1 MKKLISFSLMSY
13 AFLTQVACASTSS
26 FTTLSEGK
34 KDLFAGVKSQAKA
47 QEPETYL
54 LQINKETLASKKVVL
69 PKELLHREVVAV
81 FPSEDES
88 VLVMTQRRVEQGDD
102 PQFFSYNSKD
112 SKWSKV
118 GEVSCMT
125 FTKITT
131 FKNSIEVD
139 CLKTNEA
146 GEEVVEKK
154 TVVIKSLNLIANKID
169 LPMIKTGQDKF
180 SAQLQ
185 GDPFEWDKILV
196 KKDNKE
202 HVIKP

>member
-1 MKKLISFSLMSY
+1 MSFALLS
-13 AFLTQVACASTSS
+13 QVACASSSS

-34 KDLFAGVKSQAKA
+34 KELFAGVKSQAKG

-54 LQINKETLASKKVVL
+54 LAINKETLASKKVAL
-69 PKELLHREVVAV
+69 PAALMHREVVAV
-81 FPSEDES
+81 FPAEDDR
-88 VLVMTQRRVEQGDD
+88 VLVMTQRKIEQGDD

-112 SKWSKV
+112 GKWLKV
-118 GEVSCMT
+118 ADVACMT
-125 FTKITT
+125 FTEIAT
-131 FKNSIEVD
+131 FKNSLEVN

-146 GEEVVEKK
+146 GEEVVDKK
-154 TVVIKSLNLIANKID
+154 TVVIKTLNLIPTKVA
-169 LPMIKTGQDKF
+169 LPMIKTGQEKF

>member
-1 MKKLISFSLMSY
+1 MKKLITYSLMSF
-13 AFLTQVACASTSS
+13 ALLTQVACASSTS

-34 KDLFAGVKSQAKA
+34 KELFAGVKSQAKG

-54 LQINKETLASKKVVL
+54 LQINKDTLTSKKIML

-81 FPSEDES
+81 FPSEDEKM
-88 VLVMTQRRVEQGDD
+88 LVMTQRKVEQGDD
-102 PQFFSYNSKD
+102 PQFFSFNAKD
-112 SKWSKV
+112 GKWSKV
-118 GEVSCMT
+118 GEVACMT
-125 FTKITT
+125 YTQIST
-131 FKNSIEVD
+131 FKNSLEVD
-139 CLKTNEA
+139 CLKTNDA

-154 TVVIKSLNLIANKID
+154 TVVIKGLNLIASKID
-169 LPMIKTGQDKF
+169 LPMIKAGQEKF